1 MSMLTDPDMADV
13 VLDFVNES
21 DEIYNEIEEI
31 LESYEDEPANEKLEK
46 FGQTIDRVMG
56 AAKSMDAHQTG
67 LYCELGKTI
76 SYKASQVED
85 KQLLDIV
92 VAVLFDTVDI
102 LKSMNKN
109 ILIEKVEKVDGVNL
123 EAFASRLSW
132 LADKFKD
139 ITRSSVSI
147 DKEEAGSD
155 MNQKSIDDLLKDLG
169 L

>member
-1 MSMLTDPDMADV
+1 MSMLKDPDMAEV
-13 VLDFVNES
+13 ILDFCDES
-21 DEIYNEIEEI
+21 DKIYSEIEEI
-31 LESYEDEPANEKLEK
+31 LEDYEDEPDSKKLEI

-56 AAKSMDAHQTG
+56 AAKSIEAHQSG

-76 SYKASQVED
+76 SYKASQSDD
-85 KQLLDIV
+85 KGLLDIV

-109 ILIEKVEKVDGVNL
+109 ILIEKEERVDGVNL
-123 EAFASRLSW
+123 EAFATRLHW
-132 LADKFKD
+132 LADKLKD
-139 ITRSSVSI
+139 IKRSSVSV
-147 DKEEAGSD
+147 DESSGVD